1 MSIREIAN
9 REGIEAGAGKNR
21 VAKVVREAVG
31 LRGKQ
36 LPAELEALG
45 LELKTIPLGL
55 NAYPYEAMSFPAF
68 DPVELAEEEWE
79 DSELCGRLQNMLMTP
94 VFRARRDDDQMGQRV
109 CKPFRWTPDRKQ
121 TNGIRAEWERYR
133 DLFASGQIY
142 DLPTSRETQFIH
154 VRPHGRDRS
163 DIVVV
168 PGGRTIVRQSF
179 WLNPTFVQELVR
191 SHHSDWKGF

>member
-1 MSIREIAN
+1 
-9 REGIEAGAGKNR
+9 
-21 VAKVVREAVG
+21 
-31 LRGKQ
+31 
-36 LPAELEALG
+36 
-45 LELKTIPLGL
+45 
-55 NAYPYEAMSFPAF
+55 MSFPAF